1 LDLTLLFWRFLRW
14 LLRTRRAA
22 DFVFGI
28 DCFIFAKEPQ
38 SLVKRAG
45 MSTAKKICRRPVL
58 TAPRRGFSPDGKN
71 RQIFFHPALLLG
83 GWLVV
88 CGDSLAE

>member
-1 LDLTLLFWRFLRW
+1 
-14 LLRTRRAA
+14 
-22 DFVFGI
+22 
-28 DCFIFAKEPQ
+28 
-38 SLVKRAG
+38 